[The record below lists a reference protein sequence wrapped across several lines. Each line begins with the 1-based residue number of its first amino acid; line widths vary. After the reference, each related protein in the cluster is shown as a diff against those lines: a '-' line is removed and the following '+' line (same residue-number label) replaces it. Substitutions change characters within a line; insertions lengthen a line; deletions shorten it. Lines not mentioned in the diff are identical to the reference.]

1 MTTRVFSQGSGPH
14 AGVGEADDIPF
25 ASLASS
31 STALSLPCREEGP
44 AGAWGPGW
52 CASLRLAWEGRGPG
66 QTLLGTL
73 RVQGLGTL
81 GMEPVH
87 RSIALALLPKLGVMT
102 PETGTIRDDCLPQY
116 LMLLNKSGRT
126 KSFQLLPKPRA
137 SPAVSQI
144 IHGRGRVAVPAGR
157 QEPFHRGMQP
167 SFQGDQGPPLVW
179 GHPGSFSL
187 GQGRDHRLA
196 RGCPRSQSF
205 PSSCRNS
212 SREK

>member
-1 MTTRVFSQGSGPH
+1 MTTQVFSQGSGPH
-14 AGVGEADDIPF
+14 AGVGEADDTPF

-44 AGAWGPGW
+44 VGARGPGW
-52 CASLRLAWEGRGPG
+52 YASLRLAWEGRGPAR
-66 QTLLGTL
+66 TLLGTL
-73 RVQGLGTL
+73 RVQVLGRL
-81 GMEPVH
+81 GMQPVH
-87 RSIALALLPKLGVMT
+87 RSIALVLLPKLGVMT

-116 LMLLNKSGRT
+116 LMLLNRSGRT

-157 QEPFHRGMQP
+157 REPFHCGMQS
-167 SFQGDQGPPLVW
+167 SFQGDQDVPLVW

-187 GQGRDHRLA
+187 GQGRDHCLA
-196 RGCPRSQSF
+196 RGYPRSQSI
-205 PSSCRNS
+205 PSSCRYS
-212 SREK
+212 SGEK